1 MGEINGTALSSDRRP
16 LAKAKINAADR
27 LQMPEYTTTTKNPS
41 RRLRDW
47 NGHGST
53 DEDNFDQG
61 KVNLSRKM
69 LRRWKP

>member
-1 MGEINGTALSSDRRP
+1 MGERNGMALRSDRRP
-16 LAKAKINAADR
+16 LVTAKINAADK
-27 LQMPEYTTTTKNPS
+27 LQMPEYRTTTTNPS